1 MLQGEGDTQVRSKRL
16 RQDMSPPEIAL
27 WLALRSRPSGLK
39 FRRQHPSGPYTADF
53 YCHAARLVIEVDG
66 SAHDYGNR
74 PERDAA
80 RDQWFGAR
88 GLAVMRIAAGDV
100 PQDCDAVVT
109 GITALAVE
117 RVAAQ
122 ERSGTINRA
131 CAMPVPASPSTRHQ
145 MFERG

>member
-122 ERSGTINRA
+122 EPLGTIDRA
-131 CAMPVPASPSTRHQ
+131 CAMPVPASPSTPHQ